1 MSFSYQWIEPVFP
14 QLLLAAGAPT
24 AAFDSQ
30 APPLQNLSSF
40 SKMVRMFSAAA
51 LRLATGHPH
60 LVYAPFTG
68 VFQLPHI
75 QHIPPVCLG
84 RQTGFSGN

>member
-1 MSFSYQWIEPVFP
+1 VFP

-40 SKMVRMFSAAA
+40 SKMVRMFSAAPVI
-51 LRLATGHPH
+51 RLPAKHPH
-60 LVYAPFTG
+60 LDSFPSRGYFGCRTFSTFPRFALAGKP
-68 VFQLPHI
+68 VFQ
-75 QHIPPVCLG
+75 G
-84 RQTGFSGN
+84 M